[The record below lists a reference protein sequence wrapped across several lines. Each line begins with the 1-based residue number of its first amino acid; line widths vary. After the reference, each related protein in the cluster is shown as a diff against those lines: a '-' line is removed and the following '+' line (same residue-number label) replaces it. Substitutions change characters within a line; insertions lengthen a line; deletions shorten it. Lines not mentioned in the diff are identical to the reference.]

1 MSEEVEIKAEE
12 NPKTGGPEI
21 KLFGKWSYE
30 GVEIR
35 NIALKRVISLK
46 PVYLPHT
53 GGRHEHKRFGKLEL
67 PIVERLVNRLMS
79 QAINA
84 GSKKDHVNSKN
95 PGKKLKALR
104 TVKYAFQIIELRTG
118 RNPIQVFIDAI
129 ENSIIREEVTRIMYG
144 GVSYF
149 HAVDTSPSRM
159 VDLAIRHIAQG
170 AAMKAFRSPR
180 SLAEAL
186 ADEIIAAADYDRNK
200 SFAIR
205 RKEEIERIA
214 LSSR

>member
-1 MSEEVEIKAEE
+1 MSSES
-12 NPKTGGPEI
+12 NPETQI
-21 KLFGKWSYE
+21 KLFGRWSYDDLRIE
-30 GVEIR
+30 
-35 NIALKRVISLK
+35 NAALKNVISLK

-53 GGRHEHKRFGKLEL
+53 GGRHEHKKFGKLEI
-67 PIVERLVNRLMS
+67 PIVERLVNRLMG
-79 QAINA
+79 QAMNS
-84 GSKKDHVNSKN
+84 GSRKDHVNSKN
-95 PGKKLKALR
+95 QGKKLKAMR
-104 TVKYAFQIIELRTG
+104 TVKYAFEIIELRTG
-118 RNPIQVFIDAI
+118 KNPIQVFLDAI

-186 ADEIIAAADYDRNK
+186 AEEIIAAAEYDRNR

-205 RKEEIERIA
+205 RKEEIERVA

>member
-1 MSEEVEIKAEE
+1 MSSES
-12 NPKTGGPEI
+12 NPGPQI
-21 KLFGKWSYE
+21 KLFGRWSYDDLRIE
-30 GVEIR
+30 NV
-35 NIALKRVISLK
+35 ALKNVISLK

-53 GGRHEHKRFGKLEL
+53 GGRHEHKKFGKLEI
-67 PIVERLVNRLMS
+67 PIVERLVNRLMG
-79 QAINA
+79 QAMNS
-84 GSKKDHVNSKN
+84 GSRKDHVNSKN
-95 PGKKLKALR
+95 QGKKLKAMR
-104 TVKYAFQIIELRTG
+104 TVKYAFEIIGLRTG
-118 RNPIQVFIDAI
+118 KNPIQVFLDAI

-186 ADEIIAAADYDRNK
+186 AEEIIAAAEYDRNR

>member
-1 MSEEVEIKAEE
+1 MSSEGES
-12 NPKTGGPEI
+12 NPETQI
-21 KLFGKWSYE
+21 KLFGRWSYDDLRIE
-30 GVEIR
+30 
-35 NIALKRVISLK
+35 NAALKNVISLK

-53 GGRHEHKRFGKLEL
+53 GGRHEHKKFGKLEI
-67 PIVERLVNRLMS
+67 PIVERLVNRLMG
-79 QAINA
+79 QAMNS
-84 GSKKDHVNSKN
+84 GSRKDHVNSKN
-95 PGKKLKALR
+95 QGKKLKAMR
-104 TVKYAFQIIELRTG
+104 TVKYAFEIIELRTG
-118 RNPIQVFIDAI
+118 KNPIQVFLDAI

-186 ADEIIAAADYDRNK
+186 AEEIIAAAEYDRNR

>member
-1 MSEEVEIKAEE
+1 MSTEDKQ
-12 NPKTGGPEI
+12 NNSSSGGNGGI
-21 KLFGKWSYE
+21 KLFGKWSYD
-30 GVEIR
+30 GVEVK
-35 NIALKRVISLK
+35 NVALKKVISLK

-53 GGRHEHKRFGKLEL
+53 GGRHEHKRFGKLDL

-79 QAINA
+79 QALNA
-84 GSKKDHVNSKN
+84 GSKRDHVNSKN

-104 TVKYAFQIIELRTG
+104 TVKYAFEIIELRTG
-118 RNPIQVFIDAI
+118 RNPIQVFLDAL
-129 ENSIIREEVTRIMYG
+129 ENSVIREEVTRIMYG

-180 SLAEAL
+180 SLAESL
-186 ADEIIAAADYDRNK
+186 ADEIIAAAEYDRNR

>member
-1 MSEEVEIKAEE
+1 MSSES
-12 NPKTGGPEI
+12 NPETQI
-21 KLFGKWSYE
+21 KLFGRWSYDDLRIE
-30 GVEIR
+30 
-35 NIALKRVISLK
+35 NAALKNVISLK

-53 GGRHEHKRFGKLEL
+53 GGRHEHKKFGKLEI
-67 PIVERLVNRLMS
+67 PIVERLVNRLMG
-79 QAINA
+79 QAMNS
-84 GSKKDHVNSKN
+84 GSRKDHVNSKN
-95 PGKKLKALR
+95 QGKKLKAMR
-104 TVKYAFQIIELRTG
+104 TVKYAFEIIELRTG
-118 RNPIQVFIDAI
+118 KNPIQVFLDAI
-129 ENSIIREEVTRIMYG
+129 ENSIIREEVTRIVYG

-186 ADEIIAAADYDRNK
+186 AEEIIAAAEYDRNR

>member
-1 MSEEVEIKAEE
+1 MSDGKSSLSETSESK
-12 NPKTGGPEI
+12 PEI

-30 GVEIR
+30 GLRIE
-35 NIALKRVISLK
+35 NAALKNIISLK

-67 PIVERLVNRLMS
+67 PIVERLVNRLMG
-79 QAINA
+79 QAMNA
-84 GSKKDHVNSKN
+84 GSRKDHVNSKN
-95 PGKKLKALR
+95 QGKKLKAMR
-104 TVKYAFQIIELRTG
+104 TVKYAFEIIELRTG
-118 RNPIQVFIDAI
+118 RNPIQVFLDAI
-129 ENSIIREEVTRIMYG
+129 DNSIIREEVTRIMYG
-144 GVSYF
+144 GISYF

-186 ADEIIAAADYDRNK
+186 AEEIIAAAEYDRNR

-205 RKEEIERIA
+205 RKEELERIA